1 MTDELVRLIQEWDG
15 QGVYVKY
22 DKLTGAWFFIALHD
36 PTLGIMAG
44 GCRMKEYPTP
54 ADGLRDAMRLGR
66 GMTHKWAAIDFH
78 YGGGK
83 SVLALSRPIKDNER
97 EGLLRRFGR
106 MLKSLNGAYTTGVD
120 LGVTPEDMAILRDEG
135 QYVFGGKGHEDPGPY
150 TALGV
155 FSCIKTTARHAFGT
169 IDLTGRSVLIQG
181 VGDVGE
187 PLAKMLAEAG
197 ATLIL
202 SDLDQ
207 QRAAR
212 VAKELG
218 GTTVDPDSVSDTACD
233 ILAPCAIGATLNKQ
247 TIPRLNCRAIAGSAN
262 NQLEEDA
269 DAERLHERGILYAP
283 DYIVNAGGAMAFALF
298 HEGKLT
304 DAEVEDRITGIGD
317 SLDRILGEAKERNES
332 PLNAAIK
339 RVEQVLGHH

>member
-1 MTDELVRLIQEWDG
+1 MTDELVKLMQEWDG
-15 QGVYVKY
+15 QGVYMKY
-22 DKLTGAWFFIALHD
+22 DKPTGAWFFIALHD

-44 GCRMKEYPTP
+44 GCRMKVYPTP

-83 SVLALSRPIKDNER
+83 SVLALSRPVEGSER
-97 EGLLRRFGR
+97 EALLRRFGR
-106 MLKSLNGAYTTGVD
+106 MLKSLNGAYATGVD
-120 LGVTPEDMAILRDEG
+120 LGVTPEDMAILREEG
-135 QYVFGGKGHEDPGPY
+135 KYVFGKGHEDPGPY

-155 FSCIKTTARHAFGT
+155 FSCIKTTAKHVFGT
-169 IDLTGRSVLIQG
+169 TDLSGRSVLIQG
-181 VGDVGE
+181 VGDVGA
-187 PLAKMLAEAG
+187 PLAKMLADAG

-202 SDLDQ
+202 TDIDQ
-207 QRAAR
+207 KRAAKL
-212 VAKELG
+212 ATELRG
-218 GTTVDPDSVSDTACD
+218 STVDPDRVSDTECD

-247 TIPRLNCRAIAGSAN
+247 TIPRLKCRVIAGSAN

-269 DAERLHERGILYAP
+269 DAERLHKRGILYAP

-298 HEGKLT
+298 HEGGLT
-304 DAEVEDRITGIGD
+304 VAEVEQRVAQIGD
-317 SLDRILGEAKERNES
+317 SLDRILREAKDQNQS

-339 RVEQVLGHH
+339 RVEQVLGHR

>member
-1 MTDELVRLIQEWDG
+1 MTDELVRLMQEWDG
-15 QGVYVKY
+15 QGIVIQY
-22 DKLTGAWFFIALHD
+22 DKPTDTWFFIALHN

-44 GCRMKEYPTP
+44 GCRMKVYPTP
-54 ADGLRDAMRLGR
+54 ADGMHDAMRLGR

-83 SVLALSRPIKDNER
+83 SVIALSRPIEGKER
-97 EGLLRRFGR
+97 EELLRRFGR
-106 MLKSLNGAYTTGVD
+106 MLRSLNGAYATGVD
-120 LGVTPEDMAILRDEG
+120 LGTSPEDMAIVREEG
-135 QYVFGGKGHEDPGPY
+135 KYVFGGEGHEDPGPY

-155 FSCIKTTARHAFGT
+155 FSCIKTTARHALGSD
-169 IDLTGRSVLIQG
+169 DLTGVSVLIQG

-187 PLAKMLAEAG
+187 PLARMLAEAG

-207 QRAAR
+207 TRASTLA
-212 VAKELG
+212 AELG
-218 GTTVDPDSVSDTACD
+218 GTTVDPDKVPDTECD
-233 ILAPCAIGATLNKQ
+233 ILAPSAVGATINKT
-247 TIPRLNCRAIAGSAN
+247 TIPRFRCRAIAGSAN
-262 NQLEEDA
+262 NQLEEDV
-269 DAERLHERGILYAP
+269 DAQRLHERGILYAP

-298 HEGKLT
+298 DEGKLRGE
-304 DAEVEDRITGIGD
+304 EVKDRVRKIGD

-332 PLNAAIK
+332 PVHAATK

>member
-1 MTDELVRLIQEWDG
+1 
-15 QGVYVKY
+15 
-22 DKLTGAWFFIALHD
+22 
-36 PTLGIMAG
+36 
-44 GCRMKEYPTP
+44 
-54 ADGLRDAMRLGR
+54 
-66 GMTHKWAAIDFH
+66 
-78 YGGGK
+78 
-83 SVLALSRPIKDNER
+83 
-97 EGLLRRFGR
+97 
-106 MLKSLNGAYTTGVD
+106 
-120 LGVTPEDMAILRDEG
+120 VTPEDMAILRDEG

-169 IDLTGRSVLIQG
+169 ADLVGRSVLIQG

-202 SDLDQ
+202 SDLDP

-212 VAKELG
+212 VAKEVG
-218 GTTVDPDSVSDTACD
+218 GTTIDPDGVADTPCD

-247 TIPRLNCRAIAGSAN
+247 TIPSLNCRAIAGSAN
-262 NQLEEDA
+262 NQLEEDT

-304 DAEVEDRITGIGD
+304 DAEVEARINGIGD